1 MRAACTYTAD
11 ETFTKARGLVADE
24 RAHVRARSALSLGLL
39 ASYPLMAKAIRK
51 PGTAGVS
58 RRVGGG
64 KVAKKMPTPIAKTKG
79 QASISTEMKAR
90 RPPPRTKPSKKR
102 FQQLKKDRE
111 RTAAHHREALLGL
124 LEPSVLRD
132 SMAKLDWRQSA
143 LQRFR

>member
-39 ASYPLMAKAIRK
+39 ASYPLMARK

-90 RPPPRTKPSKKR
+90 ASVARSLGRR
-102 FQQLKKDRE
+102 A
-111 RTAAHHREALLGL
+111 TATC
-124 LEPSVLRD
+124 
-132 SMAKLDWRQSA
+132 
-143 LQRFR
+143 

>member
-24 RAHVRARSALSLGLL
+24 RAHVRARSALSLDLL

-64 KVAKKMPTPIAKTKG
+64 EVAKNMPTPIAKTKG

-90 RPPPRTKPSKKR
+90 ASVARS
-102 FQQLKKDRE
+102 
-111 RTAAHHREALLGL
+111 LGAG
-124 LEPSVLRD
+124 P
-132 SMAKLDWRQSA
+132 
-143 LQRFR
+143 QRRV